1 VDDPKLELKVKNTG
15 DWEEVRKLLQ
25 TLKKGGK
32 LWEGVVAMEAK
43 HAATLVKRNHAS
55 QGKLAGTT
63 WPKLASLTRRM
74 KRSKR
79 MLFESGQ
86 LSKAIGAQKSGNTWF
101 IGVLSNEAHKGS
113 KIGLQDLARVH
124 EYGTTIVQQWT
135 AKQRAMFFML
145 LKKYGQMRR
154 GKKKTAQGARAPA
167 QRGPGGRFVR
177 PKAIP
182 KGAMVVVIK
191 IPARPFIFPVL
202 RRLYLDSQDSVE
214 RRILER
220 MKSALKLK

>member
-1 VDDPKLELKVKNTG
+1 MDDPKLELKVKATG
-15 DWEEVRKLLQ
+15 DWEEVRKFLQ
-25 TLKKGGK
+25 TLKRGGK

-43 HAATLVKRNHAS
+43 NAATLVKRNHAS

-74 KRSKR
+74 KKSKR

-86 LSKAIGAQKSGNTWF
+86 LAKAIGAQKNGNTWF

-124 EYGTTIVQQWT
+124 EYGATIVQQWT

-154 GKKKTAQGARAPA
+154 GKKKSSARAPA
-167 QRGPGGRFVR
+167 LRGPSGRFVR

-182 KGAMVVVIK
+182 KGATVVVIK

-202 RRLYLDSQDSVE
+202 RRLYLESQDTVE
-214 RRILER
+214 RRILAR
-220 MKSALKLK
+220 MKSALKIK

>member
-1 VDDPKLELKVKNTG
+1 MDEPKLELKVKATG

-32 LWEGVVAMEAK
+32 LWEGVIAMEAK
-43 HAATLVKRNHAS
+43 NAATLVKRNHAS
-55 QGKLAGTT
+55 QGKLTGTT

-74 KRSKR
+74 KKSKR

-86 LSKAIGAQKSGNTWF
+86 LAKAIGAQKNGNTWF
-101 IGVLSNEAHKGS
+101 IGVITNDAHKGS

-154 GKKKTAQGARAPA
+154 GKKKSGARPPA
-167 QRGPGGRFVR
+167 QRDPSGRFVR

-191 IPARPFIFPVL
+191 IPARPFVFPVL
-202 RRLYLDSQDSVE
+202 RRLYLDSQDTVE
-214 RRILER
+214 RRILAR
-220 MKSALKLK
+220 MKSALKIK